1 MCLLE
6 TACQIVTFGIFSLV
20 KDIRLLRHTLEAP
33 YYAVSV
39 GLALWLILVVLVGNK
54 PWLLQYIEAAKWQA
68 RVCFYWQLISF
79 FVAAAHYEVRIEK
92 GARRAYINWANWTW
106 TKVTVTRTGGIT
118 ISAAGVIAYV
128 ALLPIYYLRR
138 FVIWRIE
145 AYAATLPN

>member
-20 KDIRLLRHTLEAP
+20 KDIRLLRHTLEGQTSFERTLNSV
-33 YYAVSV
+33 YYAVSS

-54 PWLLQYIEAAKWQA
+54 PRLLRCIEAAKWQA

-92 GARRAYINWANWTW
+92 GARRAYISWSNWTW
-106 TKVTVTRTGGIT
+106 TKVTVTRTDGIA
-118 ISAAGVIAYV
+118 ISVSIDSA
-128 ALLPIYYLRR
+128 
-138 FVIWRIE
+138 
-145 AYAATLPN
+145 